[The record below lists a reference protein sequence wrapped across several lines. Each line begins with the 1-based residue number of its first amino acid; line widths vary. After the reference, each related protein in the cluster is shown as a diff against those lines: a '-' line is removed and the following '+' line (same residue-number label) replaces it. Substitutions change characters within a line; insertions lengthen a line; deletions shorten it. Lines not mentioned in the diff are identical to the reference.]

1 MGNFRHT
8 CILASTAFAL
18 LLMAAP
24 SAVAQIAGGSDRLSA
39 TFDERYPEEPGAQPP
54 SPSPAKAPEVK
65 TPQSNLP
72 ETKSL
77 PGTRTLPETLP
88 ETKSLTQT
96 KTLPPAR
103 APEIGE
109 ERAVP
114 RHMAQNVAQARAA
127 SSKRPRAR
135 VVVEPRSFLDAGTEV
150 LPGQRKFLDYA
161 FPPTHTPMD
170 VVQNTGGRVGWHNS
184 PLPGPFF
191 PSQY

>member
-1 MGNFRHT
+1 MGDLRHT

-18 LLMAAP
+18 LLTAAP

-54 SPSPAKAPEVK
+54 SPSRAKAPEVK

-77 PGTRTLPETLP
+77 PATRTLPETLP

-103 APEIGE
+103 APGVSE
-109 ERAVP
+109 EPAVP

-135 VVVEPRSFLDAGTEV
+135 VVVEPRSFLGAGTEV